1 MSAATKAAHQQHP
14 GAKPGEPRQGGSV
27 GIAAEIESKATE
39 AWEFLRERLTGASG
53 VCVTSS
59 FQAEGI
65 VVLHMVREFLPDV
78 PVIFLETGYHFPETI
93 AYRDH
98 MTAAW
103 GLNLINVEPERTVQE
118 QESLF
123 GILNQ
128 TAPDRCC
135 AMRKVE
141 PLFRALEDYRVW
153 VTGLRRKQSK
163 SRANLRAEEMFAL
176 PSGHRLEKLNPLA
189 DWTTSDVWQYAEAH
203 DIPLLPLYDLGYTSI
218 GCEPCTSLPLDAND
232 PRSGRWGGNKLE
244 CGIHIQQ

>member
-1 MSAATKAAHQQHP
+1 M
-14 GAKPGEPRQGGSV
+14 

-39 AWEFLRERLTGASG
+39 AWEFLRERLTDASG
-53 VCVTSS
+53 VCMTSS
-59 FQAEGI
+59 FQAEGV

-78 PVIFLETGYHFPETI
+78 PVIFLDTGYHFPETL
-93 AYRDH
+93 AYRDRIA
-98 MTAAW
+98 AAW
-103 GLNLINVEPERTVQE
+103 GLNLINVVPERTVAE

-135 AMRKVE
+135 SMRKVE
-141 PLFRALEDYRVW
+141 PLFRALKDYRVW
-153 VTGLRRKQSK
+153 VTGLRRKQST
-163 SRANLRAEEMFAL
+163 SRANLQQEEIFTL

-203 DIPLLPLYDLGYTSI
+203 DIPLLPLYDLGYSSI
-218 GCEPCTSLPLDAND
+218 GCAPCTSLPLDPSD
-232 PRSGRWGGNKLE
+232 PRSGRWGGQKLE